1 MLCRTT
7 SLQVIIL
14 DQILHIT
21 VSNIIIFRDQH
32 IAYFAN
38 WRSGH
43 FLPTNL
49 KTVVLDNFLM
59 VVPDVLFFVWSK
71 WLGVGILKVVGWSE
85 WSEYLGG
92 RIGQV
97 GRDDRDL
104 VLGMIKVINLA
115 LVFGLV
121 RGSGGTGCSEWLGRS
136 GGVGCWGGRVSSS
149 GLGGQSG
156 QGC

>member
-43 FLPTNL
+43 FFSNSFENCCFGQLFDGRFRRSYL
-49 KTVVLDNFLM
+49 CVIEVVRCWD
-59 VVPDVLFFVWSK
+59 
-71 WLGVGILKVVGWSE
+71 SE
-85 WSEYLGG
+85 
-92 RIGQV
+92 
-97 GRDDRDL
+97 
-104 VLGMIKVINLA
+104 
-115 LVFGLV
+115 
-121 RGSGGTGCSEWLGRS
+121 SGGVIRVVRVFRGTGWLGR
-136 GGVGCWGGRVSSS
+136 
-149 GLGGQSG
+149 
-156 QGC
+156 